1 MNGALRVKII
11 EENGDLM
18 TYFVLD
24 HFQVKS
30 NQTKYLFILQVYIGP
45 IYSTLYLHVKN
56 SL

>member
-30 NQTKYLFILQVYIGP
+30 NQTKYLFILQVYIGA